1 MKYLYKVFN
10 LLILVLLCSDSLFSQ
25 YLDDNGE
32 VLNEKIIEELK
43 EYPDGSAEQR
53 SLADSL
59 ITDIQIEINRH
70 PVLQYNTELRMEGF
84 STLHHLK
91 TRLGDF
97 TFLRRS
103 PGPTWEELRKLD
115 TISKE
120 ALEIE
125 SQIALLNDSLY
136 ALYDQLIEITQ
147 RGEGETRAT
156 KEKAAMLIGKSPFH
170 DHLEYIFENHRNLA
184 FGLVMDRFGNLDID
198 FGGYRSGMTGLT
210 SHLTYPEKRFYSWRV
225 MPFLLEYWGDPDWT
239 ADLNPG
245 FEIAFFINLTIG
257 YNKRPLLLEFMRA
270 NARDPDTSVYERL
283 SELSLR

>member
-1 MKYLYKVFN
+1 MKYLHKVFI

-25 YLDDNGE
+25 YLNDNGE
-32 VLNEKIIEELK
+32 VLKEKIIEELK

-70 PVLQYNTELRMEGF
+70 PVLQNNTELRMEGF

-103 PGPTWEELRKLD
+103 PGPTSEELRKLD
-115 TISKE
+115 TISAE
-120 ALEIE
+120 VLAIE
-125 SQIALLNDSLY
+125 SQIQSLNDSLY

-156 KEKAAMLIGKSPFH
+156 KEEAAMMIGKSPFY
-170 DHLEYIFENHRNLA
+170 DHIKYIFENHTDLV
-184 FGLVMDRFGNLDID
+184 FGLRIDEFGDLYHE
-198 FGGYRSGMTGLT
+198 FGGYRSGMVGIT
-210 SHLTYPEKRFYSWRV
+210 SHLSNPEKKLYSWRI
-225 MPFLLEYWGDPDWT
+225 MPFLLKYWGDPNW
-239 ADLNPG
+239 ASDLYPDY
-245 FEIAFFINLTIG
+245 ETVFFINLMLD
-257 YNKRPLLLEFMRA
+257 YNKKHLLLEFMRV
-270 NARDPDTSVYERL
+270 NAKDPDTPIYKKLNEFFG
-283 SELSLR
+283 E